1 MLTPPPMV
9 PIMKSGIIPPR
20 FAPENK
26 FIGLTY
32 RAFIWV
38 PYKMFPLKDLP
49 GKSLRSRDDFFHSC
63 RDGSPFL

>member
-9 PIMKSGIIPPR
+9 PIMKSDIIPSR

-32 RAFIWV
+32 RAFICV
-38 PYKMFPLKDLP
+38 IPLKDLH
-49 GKSLRSRDDFFHSC
+49 GKSLRSRDDFFS
-63 RDGSPFL
+63 

>member
-9 PIMKSGIIPPR
+9 PIMKSGIIPSR

-38 PYKMFPLKDLP
+38 PYKRPSQRPPWKVFKEQ
-49 GKSLRSRDDFFHSC
+49 R
-63 RDGSPFL
+63 